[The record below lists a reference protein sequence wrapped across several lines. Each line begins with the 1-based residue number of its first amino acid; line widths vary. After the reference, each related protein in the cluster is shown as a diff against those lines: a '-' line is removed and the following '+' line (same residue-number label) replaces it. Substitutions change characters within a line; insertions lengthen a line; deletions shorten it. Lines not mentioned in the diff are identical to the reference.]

1 MAKSDGQVIIEARI
15 DTEKAEKDLK
25 DLEKKVQKTAKNI
38 EKTDVKIKVDSDT
51 DKATKD
57 LKSLEGKAKDLSKN
71 KAKVSVSA
79 DVEAADAD
87 LLRLKAQAKT
97 LEKMKIEAGVA
108 INTADF
114 DSKFSKV
121 KVNLENFTNAKAS
134 AYVTAD
140 TVSANANLSRMQ
152 SQMHTINQMKAKATV
167 TADSAQAEEKTSKLK
182 SLIKKLVDKV
192 HKVIVDADT
201 TGAIASLAAL
211 NEKTKKASSGIKSML
226 TSVGVVNAISAAF
239 NTVKQSVSSA
249 FDRIDTMNQ
258 FNRTVTAITGSAE
271 SAGIAL
277 GQLKDIT
284 KGTAYGLDV
293 AAKATQNFVTRG
305 LDISQA
311 TDQVRIWG
319 DAVAFYGKGTN
330 EQFEN
335 VTDALAKMRTKGKVE
350 MDQLDRLFEAGIDA
364 VGMYAQ
370 ATGRS
375 SAEVQDDLSYG
386 RISAEE
392 FINTVSTAM
401 QEGTNGVLS
410 VAGAAKEAGASWAGT
425 FDNAKAACA
434 RGMQA
439 IIDSIEEALA
449 ANGLPTMK
457 ESVANL
463 GKAFEEMAGKVAAVM
478 PQVIEKL
485 TWFIDHGDAVIG
497 VIGAIASAFVVL
509 KVAGAIGSVF
519 EAFHKAEKVLEK
531 AGKSVT
537 FLSKAFE
544 VIGMGPIPIIIAA
557 VAALAGALVVAYN
570 TSETFRNAVNGMFS
584 KLAEMAAPLIET
596 VKSLIGSFQQMG
608 EALAPLINDLLSSL
622 VPVLE
627 GIMGVIGVLVSMLL
641 PPIIAFIQGILQGIQ
656 VLLPVIQVLLS
667 VIIAVFTAIFEVV
680 GTVLNGIVTFFN
692 ETIPQAIQAVG
703 DWFMQLP
710 QRIGEAVDAAFLT
723 VQQWG
728 DNVWNFFTQTI
739 PAWMDS
745 VRQWFEQ
752 LPYNIGYA
760 LGYALTTLLKWGVDT
775 WNYLVTNVP
784 LWIDGVRKWFAE
796 LPGKLWSCFL
806 VAIAKVVLWG
816 ANVKS
821 EMENAANNAIARV
834 IAFFQEL
841 PGKLWDCLL
850 YAVAKVVLWRDE
862 LCSAASKAASDLFN
876 TVVDGLKGLPD
887 KLWEIGGN
895 IVSGIWNG
903 INEKVDWLK
912 GKIGDFFN
920 GIINGSRDAIDSHSP
935 SRKFRDLIGKMIPAG
950 IGVGIQEAMP
960 AVKKL
965 LGKELSSLTDVD
977 TPIIS
982 VGSEYTAESDMS
994 TQSIA
999 VQSDTPEQLTE
1010 SVDKAYTDIST
1021 DFSDI
1026 KDESISDSAQM
1037 SAKNKDIYADM
1048 ALNLKNQIYALEKNI
1063 ETMSNNTMVTVLS
1076 IATTLCTKLINQCNA
1091 FSTTLTN
1098 LITTLFNRLLA
1109 LLKSTSDSIR
1119 ATVVAL
1125 CNQIFSTISSMCSS
1139 VMSQTTSLGNG
1150 LVSVWNNT
1158 SGTVQSIVSTMCGQ
1172 VLSQIVSLVGNIMAE
1187 MNQLPSQFN
1196 RVGQSM
1202 IAELQSGINSS
1213 REGVLGETASLV
1225 SALLDKFKEG
1235 LGIHSPSRELFN
1247 IGQYMLQGLINGLD
1261 GDNLLQFVDN
1271 IVGTIKDNFS
1281 TINLKELINA
1291 MGSDV
1296 TRLWEKLGISFGSGQ
1311 FGEGGMMWP
1320 TDSNAITSYF
1330 GGRDSPGGI
1339 GSTNHMGVDIGA
1351 SEGTPIYAALP
1362 GTVTTAG
1369 WYGGYGNAVIIDHG
1383 GGLETLYG
1391 HMSAV
1396 GTSVGTNVM
1405 PGQVIGFVGS
1415 TGNST
1420 GPHLHFSVIQDGQWL
1435 DPLMFFPGFAVGSKY
1450 IPKDMLAVIHEGEA
1464 VVRKDENP
1472 HANSGGSFWSGILD
1486 TALSSMQNEV
1496 RVTSARR
1503 SETTKRT
1510 TASDDGEIV
1519 LQLTV
1524 ESPVYLN
1531 DEVIAE
1537 YTAPKVEKRI
1547 ARKQN
1552 SKSIAK
1558 GRRVVPV

>member
-182 SLIKKLVDKV
+182 GLIKTLVDKV

-201 TGAIASLAAL
+201 TGAMASLAAL

-226 TSVGVVNAISAAF
+226 TSVGVVNAVSAAF

-249 FDRIDTMNQ
+249 FGRIDTMNQ

-463 GKAFEEMAGKVAAVM
+463 GKTFEEMAGKVAAVM
-478 PQVIEKL
+478 PQIIEKL
-485 TWFIDHGDAVIG
+485 TWFIDHGDVVAG
-497 VIGAIASAFVVL
+497 VITAIASAFVAL
-509 KVAGAIGSVF
+509 KAAAMIGSVVGGVKGIAKEF
-519 EAFHKAEKVLEK
+519 VNARKELGVFSSIFKA
-531 AGKSVT
+531 
-537 FLSKAFE
+537 
-544 VIGMGPIPIIIAA
+544 IGLGPIPIIIAA

-570 TSETFRNAVNGMFS
+570 TSETFRNAVNNLFG
-584 KLAEMAAPLIET
+584 KLAEMAAPFKPILD
-596 VKSLIGSFQQMG
+596 SLIDSFKKMG
-608 EALAPLINDLLSSL
+608 EALAPLVQDLLASL
-622 VPVLE
+622 KPVLD
-627 GIMGVIGVLVSMLL
+627 GIIGVL
-641 PPIIAFIQGILQGIQ
+641 GILLQAIIPVIMAQVAGFMMLIQ
-656 VLLPVIQVLLS
+656 ALMPVIQFLLE
-667 VIIAVFTAIFEVV
+667 VITVVFTGIFEIV
-680 GTVLNGIVTFFN
+680 GAVLGGIVTFFN
-692 ETIPQAIQAVG
+692 ETLPMAIQAVG

-710 QRIGEAVDAAFLT
+710 QKIGEAFNTALAT

-728 DNVWNFFTQTI
+728 SDVWNFFTQTI
-739 PAWMDS
+739 PAWMES
-745 VRQWFEQ
+745 IRLWFEQ

-760 LGYALTTLLKWGVDT
+760 LGYALASIGQWCVDT

-784 LWIDGVRKWFAE
+784 LWIDGVRNWFAE
-796 LPGKLWSCFL
+796 LPGKLWECL
-806 VAIAKVVLWG
+806 LTAIANVILWG

-821 EMENAANNAIARV
+821 EMESAASNTISNV
-834 IAFFQEL
+834 ITFFQEL
-841 PGKLWDCLL
+841 PGRMKAWLDQ
-850 YAVAKVVLWRDE
+850 AVSNVISWGQE
-862 LCSAASKAASDLFN
+862 MWNSASQAASDTFN
-876 TVVDGLKGLPD
+876 AIVDGLKDLPN
-887 KLWEIGGN
+887 KIKEIGGN
-895 IVSGIWNG
+895 IVTGIWNG
-903 INEKVDWLK
+903 INEKIDWLK
-912 GKIGDFFN
+912 GKIGDFFS
-920 GIINGSRDAIDSHSP
+920 GILAGSQDAIDSHSP
-935 SRKFRDLIGKMIPAG
+935 SRKFRDVIGKMIPAG
-950 IGVGIQEAMP
+950 IGVGIQEGMP
-960 AVKKL
+960 AVKEL
-965 LGKELSSLTDVD
+965 LSNELD
-977 TPIIS
+977 
-982 VGSEYTAESDMS
+982 
-994 TQSIA
+994 
-999 VQSDTPEQLTE
+999 
-1010 SVDKAYTDIST
+1010 
-1021 DFSDI
+1021 
-1026 KDESISDSAQM
+1026 
-1037 SAKNKDIYADM
+1037 N
-1048 ALNLKNQIYALEKNI
+1048 
-1063 ETMSNNTMVTVLS
+1063 
-1076 IATTLCTKLINQCNA
+1076 
-1091 FSTTLTN
+1091 LTN
-1098 LITTLFNRLLA
+1098 LTTPIVSVASNINTENTISTKA
-1109 LLKSTSDSIR
+1109 LSSNVPAKEPEGEQVNYVQGIAEDIDAEWQKVSDSTTTKWQAIKTFLETTWGSIKQNTLNT
-1119 ATVVAL
+1119 AAL
-1125 CNQIFSTISSMCSS
+1125 MTREVQGRFTTIYSTINN
-1139 VMSQTTSLGNG
+1139 QTTSFA
-1150 LVSVWNNT
+1150 SV
-1158 SGTVQSIVSTMCGQ
+1158 MGQ
-1172 VLSQIVSLVGNIMAE
+1172 QWQRVLSQITAVLDRMCSASSSKFNEVKNTAISIMNGLSPALYNVGVSA
-1187 MNQLPSQFN
+1187 MN
-1196 RVGQSM
+1196 
-1202 IAELQSGINSS
+1202 ELISGINSRQGDANNAAS
-1213 REGVLGETASLV
+1213 SLV
-1225 SALLDKFKEG
+1225 ESLLNKFKEG
-1235 LGIHSPSRELFN
+1235 LGIASPSREMFS

-1261 GDNLLQFVDN
+1261 GDNLLKFVDN

-1281 TINLKELINA
+1281 NINLKQLISA

-1296 TRLWEKLGISFGSGQ
+1296 TKLWQKLGINFGSGA

-1320 TDSNAITSYF
+1320 TDSQSITSYF

-1339 GSTNHMGVDIGA
+1339 GSTNHMGIDIGA

-1383 GGLETLYG
+1383 GGMQTLYG

-1396 GTSVGTNVM
+1396 GTSPGMNVM

-1435 DPLMFFPGFAVGSKY
+1435 DPLAFFPGFKVGSKY
-1450 IPKDMLAVIHEGEA
+1450 IPRDMLAYLHEGEA

-1472 HANSGGSFWSGILD
+1472 HANSKGSFWTDILKGVIDSGNSDLTKDSRSRGGYSKTMIKY
-1486 TALSSMQNEV
+1486 
-1496 RVTSARR
+1496 VTNNIDKSFNPNMTIEDRITSP
-1503 SETTKRT
+1503 SEFKYMLERM
-1510 TASDDGEIV
+1510 GR
-1519 LQLTV
+1519 
-1524 ESPVYLN
+1524 
-1531 DEVIAE
+1531 E
-1537 YTAPKVEKRI
+1537 YAFDL
-1547 ARKQN
+1547 
-1552 SKSIAK
+1552 
-1558 GRRVVPV
+1558 

>member
-25 DLEKKVQKTAKNI
+25 NLENKVQKTAKNI
-38 EKTDVKIKVDSDT
+38 EKTNVKVKVDSNT

-57 LKSLEGKAKDLSKN
+57 LKSLESKAKDLSKN

-87 LLRLKAQAKT
+87 LVRLKAQAKT
-97 LEKMKIEAGVA
+97 LDKMKVEAA
-108 INTADF
+108 
-114 DSKFSKV
+114 V
-121 KVNLENFTNAKAS
+121 KAETAS
-134 AYVTAD
+134 AA
-140 TVSANANLSRMQ
+140 ANLARMQ
-152 SQMHTINQMKAKATV
+152 AQMHTISQMKAKATV

-182 SLIKKLVDKV
+182 GLIKTLVDKV

-201 TGAIASLAAL
+201 TGAMANLAAL

-226 TSVGVVNAISAAF
+226 TSVGVVNAVSAAF

-249 FDRIDTMNQ
+249 FSRIDTMNQ

-319 DAVAFYGKGTN
+319 DAVSFYGKGTN

-335 VTDALAKMRTKGKVE
+335 VTDALAKMRTKGKIDME
-350 MDQLDRLFEAGIDA
+350 QLDRLFEAGIDA

-463 GKAFEEMAGKVAAVM
+463 GKTFEEMAGKVASVM

-485 TWFIDHGDAVIG
+485 IWFIDHGDAVVG
-497 VIGAIASAFVVL
+497 VITAIASAFVAL
-509 KVAGAIGSVF
+509 KAAGIVGGIIGTIKDRLDEVAKGTSMVGTVM
-519 EAFHKAEKVLEK
+519 KVL
-531 AGKSVT
+531 GT
-537 FLSKAFE
+537 
-544 VIGMGPIPIIIAA
+544 GPIPIIIAA
-557 VAALAGALVVAYN
+557 VAALVGALVVAYN
-570 TSETFRNAVNGMFS
+570 TSETFRNAVNNLFG
-584 KLAEMAAPLIET
+584 KLGEMTAPFKPILD
-596 VKSLIGSFQQMG
+596 SLIDSFKKMG
-608 EALAPLINDLLSSL
+608 EALAPLVQDLLASL
-622 VPVLE
+622 KPVLD
-627 GIMGVIGVLVSMLL
+627 GIIGVL
-641 PPIIAFIQGILQGIQ
+641 GILLQAIIPVIMAQVAGFMMLIQ
-656 VLLPVIQVLLS
+656 ALMPVIQFLLE
-667 VIIAVFTAIFEVV
+667 VIIVVFTGIFEIV
-680 GTVLNGIVTFFN
+680 GAVLGGIVTFFN
-692 ETIPQAIQAVG
+692 ETLPMAIQAVG

-710 QRIGEAVDAAFLT
+710 QKIGEAFNTALAT

-728 DNVWNFFTQTI
+728 SNVWNFFTQTI
-739 PAWMDS
+739 PAWMES
-745 VRQWFEQ
+745 IRLWFEQ

-760 LGYALTTLLKWGVDT
+760 LGYALASIGQWCVDT

-784 LWIDGVRKWFAE
+784 LWIDGVRNWFAE
-796 LPGKLWSCFL
+796 LPGKLWECL
-806 VAIAKVVLWG
+806 LTAIANVILWG

-821 EMENAANNAIARV
+821 EMESAASNAISNV
-834 IAFFQEL
+834 ITFFQEL
-841 PGKLWDCLL
+841 PGKLWEFLL
-850 YAVAKVVLWRDE
+850 YAVAKVILWRDE

-895 IVSGIWNG
+895 IVTGIWNG

-912 GKIGDFFN
+912 GKIGEFFN
-920 GIINGSRDAIDSHSP
+920 GILAGSQDAIDSHSP
-935 SRKFRDLIGKMIPAG
+935 SRKFRDVIGKMIPAG
-950 IGVGIQEAMP
+950 IGVGIQEGMP
-960 AVKKL
+960 AVKEL
-965 LGKELSSLTDVD
+965 LSNELD
-977 TPIIS
+977 
-982 VGSEYTAESDMS
+982 
-994 TQSIA
+994 
-999 VQSDTPEQLTE
+999 
-1010 SVDKAYTDIST
+1010 
-1021 DFSDI
+1021 
-1026 KDESISDSAQM
+1026 
-1037 SAKNKDIYADM
+1037 N
-1048 ALNLKNQIYALEKNI
+1048 
-1063 ETMSNNTMVTVLS
+1063 
-1076 IATTLCTKLINQCNA
+1076 
-1091 FSTTLTN
+1091 LTN
-1098 LITTLFNRLLA
+1098 LTTPIVSVASNINTENTISTKALSSNILA
-1109 LLKSTSDSIR
+1109 KEPEGEQINYVQGIAEDIDAEWQKVSDSTTTKWQAIKTFLETTW
-1119 ATVVAL
+1119 ASIKQNTINTAAL
-1125 CNQIFSTISSMCSS
+1125 MTHEIQGRFTTNYSTINNL
-1139 VMSQTTSLGNG
+1139 TTSFA
-1150 LVSVWNNT
+1150 S
-1158 SGTVQSIVSTMCGQ
+1158 MMGQ
-1172 VLSQIVSLVGNIMAE
+1172 QWQRVLSQITAVLDRISSASSSKFNEVKNTAISIM
-1187 MNQLPSQFN
+1187 NGLPSALYN
-1196 RVGQSM
+1196 VGVSAM
-1202 IAELQSGINSS
+1202 NDLISGINSRQGDANNAAS
-1213 REGVLGETASLV
+1213 SLV
-1225 SALLDKFKEG
+1225 ESLLNKFKEG
-1235 LGIHSPSRELFN
+1235 LGIASPSREMFS
-1247 IGQYMLQGLINGLD
+1247 IGRYIIQGLINGLD
-1261 GDNLLQFVDN
+1261 GDNLLRFVDN

-1281 TINLKELINA
+1281 NINLKQLISA

-1296 TRLWEKLGISFGSGQ
+1296 TKLWQKLGINFGSGA

-1320 TDSNAITSYF
+1320 TDSQSITSYF

-1339 GSTNHMGVDIGA
+1339 GSTNHMGIDIGA

-1383 GGLETLYG
+1383 GGMQTLYG

-1396 GTSVGTNVM
+1396 GTSPGMNVM

-1435 DPLMFFPGFAVGSKY
+1435 DPLAFFPGFKVGSKY
-1450 IPKDMLAVIHEGEA
+1450 IPNDMLAYLHEGEA

-1472 HANSGGSFWSGILD
+1472 HANSKGSFWTDILKG
-1486 TALSSMQNEV
+1486 AVNSQNASIQNETSQFFYNTTNM
-1496 RVTSARR
+1496 VTNNNNNETIQNIYFQETPKRP
-1503 SETTKRT
+1503 SEFRQ
-1510 TASDDGEIV
+1510 A
-1519 LQLTV
+1519 L
-1524 ESPVYLN
+1524 
-1531 DEVIAE
+1531 
-1537 YTAPKVEKRI
+1537 
-1547 ARKQN
+1547 KQE
-1552 SKSIAK
+1552 
-1558 GRRVVPV
+1558 GRRLAFGK

>member
-25 DLEKKVQKTAKNI
+25 NLENKVQKTAKNI
-38 EKTDVKIKVDSDT
+38 EKTNVKVKVDSDT
-51 DKATKD
+51 DKASKD
-57 LKSLEGKAKDLSKN
+57 LKSLESKAKDLSKN

-134 AYVTAD
+134 TYVTAD

-167 TADSAQAEEKTSKLK
+167 TADSARAEEKTSKLK
-182 SLIKKLVDKV
+182 GLIKSLVDKV

-201 TGAIASLAAL
+201 TGAIASLTAL

-226 TSVGVVNAISAAF
+226 TSVGVVNAVSTAF

-249 FDRIDTMNQ
+249 FSRIDTMNQ
-258 FNRTVTAITGSAE
+258 FNRTVTAITGNAE
-271 SAGIAL
+271 AAGVAL

-425 FDNAKAACA
+425 FDNAVAACA

-439 IIDSIEEALA
+439 IIDSIEAALA

-457 ESVANL
+457 ESIANL

-485 TWFIDHGDAVIG
+485 TWFIDHGDAVVG
-497 VIGAIASAFVVL
+497 VITAIASAFVAL
-509 KVAGAIGSVF
+509 KAAGIVGGIIGTI
-519 EAFHKAEKVLEK
+519 KDRLAEVEKGTSMVGTVMKVL
-531 AGKSVT
+531 GT
-537 FLSKAFE
+537 
-544 VIGMGPIPIIIAA
+544 GPIPIIIAA
-557 VAALAGALVVAYN
+557 VAALVGALVVAYN
-570 TSETFRNAVNGMFS
+570 TSETFRNAVNNLFS
-584 KLAEMAAPLIET
+584 KIAESVGPIIEQAISAFSGLGTVISDVLGFAFVNIVPVLARFLEFIGQMVVGIAPLIAQL
-596 VKSLIGSFQQMG
+596 VGS
-608 EALAPLINDLLSSL
+608 LAPVIATIVTVLMNVIQAIMPALGAALNVIMS
-622 VPVLE
+622 VLE
-627 GIMGVIGVLVSMLL
+627 AVGPVVMNILSIVVSVVSSIIQTLSPILSVIGLIVTTIIASVSPIITFIADAVAIIIQVIGKILYTITGVLSTAFKVTSETWTNIMSFITGVVNGITGVISKISAVAGTVFNGIYTVCSNIMNKVDGVIQGVFDAIRSSWEGLTGFVGGIFNGISDSVNELVNQVKGFVNGVIGGINAAVGLINKIPGVTISEIPYLARGTDNFKGGFARINEGGRGELVMLPDGTQVIPHDVSMKYASEAAKASMGVESQKVNTSLSL
-641 PPIIAFIQGILQGIQ
+641 EVEEPKKEDNSFIKGIAEDIDAEWQKVSDSTTTKWQAIKAFLETTWAAIKQNTLNTAALMTHEIQGR
-656 VLLPVIQVLLS
+656 
-667 VIIAVFTAIFEVV
+667 FT
-680 GTVLNGIVTFFN
+680 TNYS
-692 ETIPQAIQAVG
+692 TINN
-703 DWFMQLP
+703 
-710 QRIGEAVDAAFLT
+710 LT
-723 VQQWG
+723 TSFASMMGQQW
-728 DNVWNFFTQTI
+728 Q
-739 PAWMDS
+739 
-745 VRQWFEQ
+745 R
-752 LPYNIGYA
+752 
-760 LGYALTTLLKWGVDT
+760 
-775 WNYLVTNVP
+775 
-784 LWIDGVRKWFAE
+784 
-796 LPGKLWSCFL
+796 
-806 VAIAKVVLWG
+806 
-816 ANVKS
+816 
-821 EMENAANNAIARV
+821 
-834 IAFFQEL
+834 
-841 PGKLWDCLL
+841 
-850 YAVAKVVLWRDE
+850 
-862 LCSAASKAASDLFN
+862 
-876 TVVDGLKGLPD
+876 
-887 KLWEIGGN
+887 
-895 IVSGIWNG
+895 
-903 INEKVDWLK
+903 
-912 GKIGDFFN
+912 
-920 GIINGSRDAIDSHSP
+920 
-935 SRKFRDLIGKMIPAG
+935 
-950 IGVGIQEAMP
+950 
-960 AVKKL
+960 
-965 LGKELSSLTDVD
+965 
-977 TPIIS
+977 
-982 VGSEYTAESDMS
+982 
-994 TQSIA
+994 
-999 VQSDTPEQLTE
+999 
-1010 SVDKAYTDIST
+1010 
-1021 DFSDI
+1021 
-1026 KDESISDSAQM
+1026 
-1037 SAKNKDIYADM
+1037 
-1048 ALNLKNQIYALEKNI
+1048 
-1063 ETMSNNTMVTVLS
+1063 
-1076 IATTLCTKLINQCNA
+1076 
-1091 FSTTLTN
+1091 
-1098 LITTLFNRLLA
+1098 
-1109 LLKSTSDSIR
+1109 
-1119 ATVVAL
+1119 
-1125 CNQIFSTISSMCSS
+1125 
-1139 VMSQTTSLGNG
+1139 
-1150 LVSVWNNT
+1150 
-1158 SGTVQSIVSTMCGQ
+1158 
-1172 VLSQIVSLVGNIMAE
+1172 VLSQITAVLDRISSASSSKFNEVKNTAISIM
-1187 MNQLPSQFN
+1187 NGLPSALYN
-1196 RVGQSM
+1196 VGVSAM
-1202 IAELQSGINSS
+1202 NDLISGINSRQGDANNAAS
-1213 REGVLGETASLV
+1213 SLV
-1225 SALLDKFKEG
+1225 ESLLNKFKEG
-1235 LGIHSPSRELFN
+1235 LGIASPSREMFS

-1261 GDNLLQFVDN
+1261 GDNLLKFVDN

-1281 TINLKELINA
+1281 NINLKQLISA

-1296 TRLWEKLGISFGSGQ
+1296 TKLWQKLGINFGSGA

-1320 TDSNAITSYF
+1320 TDSQSITSYF

-1339 GSTNHMGVDIGA
+1339 GSTNHMGIDIGA

-1383 GGLETLYG
+1383 GGMQTLYG

-1396 GTSVGTNVM
+1396 GTSPGMNVM

-1435 DPLMFFPGFAVGSKY
+1435 DPLAFFPGFKVGSKY
-1450 IPKDMLAVIHEGEA
+1450 IPNDMLAYLHEGEA

-1472 HANSGGSFWSGILD
+1472 HANSKGSFWTDILKG
-1486 TALSSMQNEV
+1486 AVNSQNASIQNE
-1496 RVTSARR
+1496 TSQFFYNTTNMITNNNNNETIQNVYFQETPKRP
-1503 SETTKRT
+1503 SEFRQ
-1510 TASDDGEIV
+1510 A
-1519 LQLTV
+1519 L
-1524 ESPVYLN
+1524 
-1531 DEVIAE
+1531 
-1537 YTAPKVEKRI
+1537 
-1547 ARKQN
+1547 KQE
-1552 SKSIAK
+1552 
-1558 GRRVVPV
+1558 GRRLAFGKQGL

>member
-1 MAKSDGQVIIEARI
+1 MAKSDGQIVIEARI

-25 DLEKKVQKTAKNI
+25 DLEKKVKKTAENI
-38 EKTDVKIKVDSDT
+38 ENTDVTVEVETDSEQ
-51 DKATKD
+51 AEKD
-57 LKSLEGKAKDLSKN
+57 LKSVENKTKDLSKAKGKVEVTAETSDADQKIN
-71 KAKVSVSA
+71 KTKSTVNSLKDIKARLGIGADTNDADSKILKVKGSLNNLTALKTKAKV
-79 DVEAADAD
+79 DAE
-87 LLRLKAQAKT
+87 T
-97 LEKMKIEAGVA
+97 
-108 INTADF
+108 
-114 DSKFSKV
+114 
-121 KVNLENFTNAKAS
+121 TNAE
-134 AYVTAD
+134 D
-140 TVSANANLSRMQ
+140 
-152 SQMHTINQMKAKATV
+152 
-167 TADSAQAEEKTSKLK
+167 KTSKLK
-182 SLIKKLVDKV
+182 SILRSLVDKA
-192 HKVIVDADT
+192 HKIIVNADASK
-201 TGAIASLAAL
+201 AISSLAEL
-211 NEKTKKASSGIKSML
+211 NEKTKKATSGVKSML
-226 TSVGVVNAISAAF
+226 TSLGVVNAISAAF
-239 NTVKQSVSSA
+239 NTVKQSISSA

-258 FNRTVTAITGSAE
+258 FNRTVTAITGNAE
-271 SAGIAL
+271 AAGMAL
-277 GQLKDIT
+277 EQLKDIT

-434 RGMQA
+434 RGIQA
-439 IIDSIEEALA
+439 IIDAIEEALA

-457 ESVANL
+457 EMVADL
-463 GKAFEEMAGKVAAVM
+463 GKSFENMAGKVAAVM

-485 TWFIDHGDAVIG
+485 TWFIDHGDAIAG
-497 VIGAIASAFVVL
+497 VIASLASSFIAL
-509 KVAGAIGSVF
+509 KVAGSVASAISSFKKSFDAVKGTTSVL
-519 EAFHKAEKVLEK
+519 AKTLAAL
-531 AGKSVT
+531 G
-537 FLSKAFE
+537 L
-544 VIGMGPIPIIIAA
+544 GPIPIIIAA
-557 VAALAGALVVAYN
+557 VAALVAGLVVAYN
-570 TSETFRNAVNGMFS
+570 KSETFRNAVNGMFS
-584 KLAEMAAPLIET
+584 KLAELAAPLIET
-596 VKSLIGSFQQMG
+596 VKSLIASFQQMG
-608 EALAPLINDLLSSL
+608 DALAPLVNDLLSSL

-627 GIMGVIGVLVSMLL
+627 GIAGIIGTLLSVLL
-641 PPIIAFIQGILQGIQ
+641 PPLIAFIQGILQGIQ
-656 VLLPVIQVLLS
+656 VLLPVIQMLLS

-692 ETIPQAIQAVG
+692 ETIPMAIQAVG

-710 QRIGEAVDAAFLT
+710 QRIGEAVDSAFAT

-745 VRQWFEQ
+745 VKQWFDK
-752 LPYNIGYA
+752 LPENIGYA
-760 LGYALTTLLKWGVDT
+760 IGNALTKIFLWGIDT

-796 LPGKLWSCFL
+796 LPGKLWECFL
-806 VAIAKVVLWG
+806 TAIAKVVLWG

-821 EMENAANNAIARV
+821 EMESAASNAIARV
-834 IAFFQEL
+834 ITFFQEL
-841 PGKLWDCLL
+841 PGKLWELLL
-850 YAVAKVVLWRDE
+850 YAAAKVILWRDE

-876 TVVDGLKGLPD
+876 TVVDGLKELPG
-887 KLWEIGGN
+887 KLKEIGGN

-950 IGVGIQEAMP
+950 IGVGIQEGMP

-965 LGKELSSLTDVD
+965 LGKELGSLTEID
-977 TPIIS
+977 TPVIS
-982 VGSEYTAESDMS
+982 VASQYTSESDIATRS
-994 TQSIA
+994 VA

-1010 SVDKAYTDIST
+1010 SVDTAYTDIST
-1021 DFSDI
+1021 NFSDI

-1037 SAKNKDIYADM
+1037 SATNKAIYADM

-1063 ETMSNNTMVTVLS
+1063 ESMSNNMMVTVLS
-1076 IATTLCTKLINQCNA
+1076 IAITLSTKLINQCNT
-1091 FSTTLTN
+1091 FSSTLTN
-1098 LITTLFNRLLA
+1098 LITMLFNRLLA

-1125 CNQIFSTISSMCSS
+1125 CNQIISTISNMCSS

-1150 LVSVWNNT
+1150 LVSIWNNT
-1158 SGTVQSIVSTMCGQ
+1158 SGTVQSIVSTMCNQ
-1172 VLSQIVSLVGNIMAE
+1172 VLSQIVSLAGSIMAE
-1187 MNQLPSQFN
+1187 MNQLPSQFYS
-1196 RVGQSM
+1196 VGQSM
-1202 IAELQSGINSS
+1202 IAELQSGINAS
-1213 REGVLGETASLV
+1213 REGVLSETASLV
-1225 SALLDKFKEG
+1225 DALLNKFKEG
-1235 LGIHSPSRELFN
+1235 LGIHSPSRELFD

-1296 TRLWEKLGISFGSGQ
+1296 TKLWEKLGISFGSSQ

-1435 DPLMFFPGFAVGSKY
+1435 DPLMFFPGFAVGSRY

-1472 HANSGGSFWSGILD
+1472 HANSGGSFWSGILG

-1496 RVTSARR
+1496 RLTSAKS
-1503 SETTKRT
+1503 SEIIRKTGT
-1510 TASDDGEIV
+1510 SYDEEIV

-1524 ESPVYLN
+1524 ESPVYL
-1531 DEVIAE
+1531 DGEVISE
-1537 YTAPKVEKRI
+1537 HTAPKVEKRI

-1552 SKSIAK
+1552 SKNIAK
-1558 GRRVVPV
+1558 GRKVVPI